1 MIMVWLAI
9 SGNTLYFSFL
19 NDINWLWLWYRVCH
33 ISSKRVMS
41 CDWACSHFEGS
52 SNCWKK
58 PSDTWGRK
66 ALNQRNLR
74 QALERSLSQGSS
86 QMPTIFDAVSVLGFV
101 WRFALNWKHT
111 WNTHNKSMNTIFF
124 SFSKI
129 FDIRP
134 LANAIAD
141 GWSWDCLPVSVV
153 VFMHSWSWHWPT
165 MVLFNQP
172 YTSFSQQLH
181 TVMQQLPLYASFLS
195 HKKIRSSTTPES
207 LYDYHYLWNQSFK
220 PSWISTK
227 ADFDIHRSRCPAS
240 TSWEPLAC
248 GEIWQQSAELAFREF
263 SPNIGVSQEPQVE
276 GQIRLFCM
284 WI

>member
-1 MIMVWLAI
+1 MISTDYDIGFATFRQKELCHVIELAAI
-9 SGNTLYFSFL
+9 LRDHPTAEKNQAILEAEKLWTSATFGRPWNDLYPKGHLRCRLSLMLFLYWDLFGDLLWTGNTLETL
-19 NDINWLWLWYRVCH
+19 
-33 ISSKRVMS
+33 
-41 CDWACSHFEGS
+41 
-52 SNCWKK
+52 
-58 PSDTWGRK
+58 T
-66 ALNQRNLR
+66 
-74 QALERSLSQGSS
+74 
-86 QMPTIFDAVSVLGFV
+86 
-101 WRFALNWKHT
+101 
-111 WNTHNKSMNTIFF
+111 NTRAWTPFFF

-207 LYDYHYLWNQSFK
+207 LYYYHYLWNQSFK

>member
-1 MIMVWLAI
+1 MWLSLQPFWGIIQLLKKTKRYLRPKSSEPAQPSAGLGTI
-9 SGNTLYFSFL
+9 SIPRVISDAYY
-19 NDINWLWLWYRVCH
+19 LWCCFCIGICLEIC
-33 ISSKRVMS
+33 
-41 CDWACSHFEGS
+41 FE
-52 SNCWKK
+52 
-58 PSDTWGRK
+58 
-66 ALNQRNLR
+66 
-74 QALERSLSQGSS
+74 LETHLKHSQI
-86 QMPTIFDAVSVLGFV
+86 QEHEHLF
-101 WRFALNWKHT
+101 
-111 WNTHNKSMNTIFF
+111 FF

-207 LYDYHYLWNQSFK
+207 LYYYHYLWNQSFK